1 MIRTFIAID
10 LPLAARDAL
19 EKVGKEL
26 QKTNGPVTWVKPE
39 RIHLTLK
46 FLGDVSS
53 EQIEDIQ
60 TALQVVAAG
69 ASAFRLRP
77 MGCGAFP
84 TIKQMRVVWVGLCG
98 DDEPLRKLQKEVE
111 TAMASLGFKPEDRP
125 FRAHLT
131 LGRVKGRQNLR
142 ALQEALLALQ
152 TFEAEAFDVTE
163 LVLYKSELRRE
174 GALYTPLFRAA
185 FASVQQI

>member
-1 MIRTFIAID
+1 MTRTFIAID
-10 LPLAARDAL
+10 LSAAARD
-19 EKVGKEL
+19 EIERIEKEL
-26 QKTNGPVTWVKPE
+26 QKTDAPVGWVKPE

-46 FLGDVSS
+46 FLGDVGD
-53 EQIEDIQ
+53 EQIEDIKA
-60 TALQVVAAG
+60 ALEKVASG
-69 ASAFRLRP
+69 ASAFRLKP
-77 MGCGAFP
+77 LGCGAFP
-84 TIKQMRVVWVGLCG
+84 TIKQMRVVWVGVHGEEEALLC
-98 DDEPLRKLQKEVE
+98 LQKEVE
-111 TAMASLGFKPEDRP
+111 KAMALLGFKPEDRP

-142 ALQEALLALQ
+142 ALQEALLAHQ

-185 FASVQQI
+185 FGRGK